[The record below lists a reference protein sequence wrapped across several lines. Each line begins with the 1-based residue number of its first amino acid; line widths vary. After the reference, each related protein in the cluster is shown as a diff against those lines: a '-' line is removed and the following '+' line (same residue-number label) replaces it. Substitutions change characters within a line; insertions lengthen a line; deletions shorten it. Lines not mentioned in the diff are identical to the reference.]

1 MTERTAARERPVIRL
16 KRAYD
21 PPAAADGGRV
31 LVDRL
36 WPRGVSKE
44 RLKIDAWLRD
54 LGPSTALR
62 AWFGHD
68 PKRWEEFRRR
78 YRAELAQKGGLLEE
92 LLSQARGGK
101 LTLVYGAR
109 DPAHNQAVVI
119 KEVVERTGGDEAA
132 RGVRAR
138 RGVARGGAAKGARTR
153 RRG

>member
-1 MTERTAARERPVIRL
+1 MTVRSAARRRPVIRL

-21 PPAAADGGRV
+21 PPASGDGGRV

-36 WPRGVSKE
+36 WPRGVSKG
-44 RLKIDAWLRD
+44 RLRIDAWLRD

-62 AWFGHD
+62 TWFGHD
-68 PKRWEEFRRR
+68 PKKWEEFRRR
-78 YRAELAQKGGLLEE
+78 YRVELMRKMGLLEE
-92 LLSQARGGK
+92 LLSHARGGT

-119 KEVVERTGGDEAA
+119 KALLERGGGGRGAA

-138 RGVARGGAAKGARTR
+138 RRG
-153 RRG
+153 